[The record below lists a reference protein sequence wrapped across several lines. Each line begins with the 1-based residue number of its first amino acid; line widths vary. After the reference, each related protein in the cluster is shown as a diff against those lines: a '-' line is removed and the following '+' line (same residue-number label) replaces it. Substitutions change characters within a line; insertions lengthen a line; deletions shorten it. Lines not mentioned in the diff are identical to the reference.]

1 MYGTCVLENT
11 FYNKFI
17 NYEEVEEIDDKIIS
31 SIKINFNEL
40 ISLPKLLD
48 LSDIIIGDIFNFNK
62 TSNYLKKNKIINAE
76 DNNLF
81 NKLNS
86 LIKINYNSD
95 NLLKIF
101 IFTDTLFNY
110 YDKIYSLLSIKI
122 FSLKLIIY
130 GSKIPFDEKFLTI
143 CNLPNIKVIYSET
156 ISVEHNKVLPL
167 FKGINFS
174 EVNKNNIE
182 IIDKIFEK
190 SLIVKNHL
198 LFASFNKKNGL
209 VKSRCLADDFLKKNN
224 IVNFDFINYEEY
236 LYNLSEY
243 KFCICPE
250 SLSINTYRIYECLS
264 LRTIPICTKSVFT
277 EYLKKKYPIIVL
289 DKWEDLDLYSLN
301 DFYKK
306 SNWDNY
312 DNLKLQNF
320 LV

>member
-1 MYGTCVLENT
+1 MDY
-11 FYNKFI
+11 KM
-17 NYEEVEEIDDKIIS
+17 K
-31 SIKINFNEL
+31 NF
-40 ISLPKLLD
+40 K
-48 LSDIIIGDIFNFNK
+48 K
-62 TSNYLKKNKIINAE
+62 MKKNKIINAE

-110 YDKIYSLLSIKI
+110 YHKIYSLLSKK
-122 FSLKLIIY
+122 FLSLKLIVY
-130 GSKIPFDEKFLTI
+130 CSKIPFNEKFLPI
-143 CNLPNIKVIYSET
+143 CDLPNIKVIYSET
-156 ISVEHNKVLPL
+156 ISLEHNIVLPL

-174 EVNKNNIE
+174 VVNKNNIE
-182 IIDKIFEK
+182 IIDKVFEK
-190 SLIVKNHL
+190 NLIVKNHL
-198 LFASFNKKNGL
+198 LFASFNIKNGL

-250 SLSINTYRIYECLS
+250 SLSINTYRIYECLC

-277 EYLKKKYPIIVL
+277 EYLKKKYPILLL

-306 SNWDNY
+306 SNWHNY